1 MVSRLIVVQA
11 AALSSPSAWGQRRVL
26 ATGSAVPPV
35 PCAAPHAGP
44 PLVPTSLLDGLV
56 RCAICGRGMFYSR
69 MYFKICH
76 PAVQGIM
83 QGTEFLPLAALFF
96 KK

>member
-44 PLVPTSLLDGLV
+44 PLVPTCWMVSSGAQFV
-56 RCAICGRGMFYSR
+56 VMFYVS
-69 MYFKICH
+69 YD
-76 PAVQGIM
+76 
-83 QGTEFLPLAALFF
+83 T
-96 KK
+96 